1 MITRKPNRLKDY
13 DYSTDGA
20 YFITLCTQNR
30 RALLSNIVGDGLS
43 DVPHRVHLLSHGKIA
58 DRYIRQMSD
67 FYNNLTVEHYVIMP
81 NHIHML
87 IRVEGNG
94 SSRTPT
100 PTNSV
105 IAKFVGTLKRFCNRE
120 LGEQIWQRS
129 YYDHVIRD
137 ETDYLRIAEYIQK
150 NPARWREDRFY
161 TDA

>member
-30 RALLSNIVGDGLS
+30 RALLSNIVGD
-43 DVPHRVHLLSHGKIA
+43 DAHIVPTTRGKIA
-58 DRYIRQMSD
+58 EKYLRSMPGIDRYVM
-67 FYNNLTVEHYVIMP
+67 MP
-81 NHIHML
+81 NHIHLIVVIRSGTMWASSPTQSVPQL
-87 IRVEGNG
+87 IR
-94 SSRTPT
+94 SF
-100 PTNSV
+100 
-105 IAKFVGTLKRFCNRE
+105 KTLVTKE

-137 ETDYLRIAEYIQK
+137 EADYLRIAEYIQN